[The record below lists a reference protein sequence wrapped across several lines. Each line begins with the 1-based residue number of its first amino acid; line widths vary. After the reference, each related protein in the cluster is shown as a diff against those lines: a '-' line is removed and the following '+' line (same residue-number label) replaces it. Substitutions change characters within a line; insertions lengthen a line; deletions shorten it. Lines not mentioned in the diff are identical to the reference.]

1 MTIGSR
7 IPDHDIHPIFV
18 QRWSPRS
25 FTNETIDN
33 ATLFAL
39 FEAARWAPSGNN
51 SQPWRFIYATRESE
65 QWPLFTDLLNEKNR
79 LWASNAAALIILVS
93 KTTNLRKGASE
104 PTPLRNH
111 SLDAGAA
118 WTSLALQAE
127 FLGWKTHAIGG
138 FDRDKAREHLGIPVG
153 YQVELA
159 IALGKQGDIAQL
171 DVEFHEREKPSLRN
185 PISSF
190 VAEGA
195 FTFADEVGN

>member
-1 MTIGSR
+1 MTIDPR
-7 IPDHDIHPIFV
+7 IPDHDIHPIFL
-18 QRWSPRS
+18 QRWSPRAFS
-25 FTNETIDN
+25 SDAIDE
-33 ATLFAL
+33 ATLFRL

-51 SQPWRFIYATRESE
+51 SQPWRFIYATRDTE
-65 QWPLFTDLLNEKNR
+65 QWPLFIELLNEKNR
-79 LWASNAAALIILVS
+79 LWASKAAALIVLVS

-118 WTSLALQAE
+118 WANFALQAE

-138 FDRDKAREHLGIPVG
+138 FDREKAREQLRVPAG

-171 DVEFHEREKPSLRN
+171 DAEFHEREKPNSRN

-190 VAEGA
+190 IAEGV
-195 FTFADEVGN
+195 FHFSDEVGH

>member
-1 MTIGSR
+1 MTIDSR
-7 IPDHDIHPIFV
+7 IPDHDIHPIFL
-18 QRWSPRS
+18 QRWSPRAFS
-25 FTNETIDN
+25 SDAIDE
-33 ATLFAL
+33 ATLFRL

-51 SQPWRFIYATRESE
+51 SQPWRFIYATRDTE
-65 QWPLFTDLLNEKNR
+65 QWPLFTELLNEKNR
-79 LWASNAAALIILVS
+79 LWASKAAALIVLVS

-118 WTSLALQAE
+118 WANLALQAE

-138 FDRDKAREHLGIPVG
+138 FDREKARELLKVPAG

-171 DVEFHEREKPSLRN
+171 DAEFHEREKPNSRN

-195 FTFADEVGN
+195 FHFSDEVGH